1 MALKFDK
8 ITGND
13 EIFKNPEYMADSIIF
28 NSIES
33 ARNDENYEIYSDHKN
48 VIISTSK
55 TGNRVWIW
63 TSSAIKNDTAKLIDI
78 CRFLRDCN
86 IPKVEIYVKQ
96 DVSGNLSDLYALT
109 SLDLDYVVK
118 DEFSLAVF
126 TQKSKEPAVMPELSS
141 DEKIEKI
148 DRNNPAHVRMV
159 KEFYEQCRTE
169 FRWNEKFDRKVE
181 EYLNMELYAL
191 VKSQKI
197 VAVAAIGSQT
207 EDYMRI
213 KSVAVLK
220 PERSKGFGTKMCT
233 FVSNAIKEKGFTP
246 ILYSHVGNAPAMAL
260 WSKTGFRLNDKLYL
274 LKIEDSNES

>member
-13 EIFKNPEYMADSIIF
+13 EIFKNPEYIADSIIF
-28 NSIES
+28 NTIES
-33 ARNDENYEIYSDHKN
+33 ARNDANYEIYSDHKN

-63 TSSAIKNDTAKLIDI
+63 TSSNIKNDTAKLIDI

-96 DVSGNLSDLYALT
+96 DVSGNLSDLYALA

-118 DEFSLAVF
+118 DEFSLAVL
-126 TQKSKEPAVMPELSS
+126 TQKNKELSAVPELEP

-148 DRNNPAHVRMV
+148 DKSNPDHVRMV
-159 KEFYEQCRTE
+159 REFYEQCRTE
-169 FRWNEKFDRKVE
+169 FRWNEKFDRKVA

-191 VKSQKI
+191 VKENKV
-197 VAVAAIGSQT
+197 VAVSAIGSKSD
-207 EDYMRI
+207 DYMRI

-220 PERSKGFGTKMCT
+220 PQRSKGFGTKMCT
-233 FVSNAIKEKGFTP
+233 FVSNVIKEKGYTP
-246 ILYSHVGNAPAMAL
+246 MLYSHVGNASAMAL
-260 WSKTGFRLNDKLYL
+260 WGKTGFKLNDKLCL
-274 LKIEDSNES
+274 LKIEDSGE